1 MKEATTKLFNWE
13 VSIKP
18 EIPTPAAAQ
27 LENVEYRGENIVSIP
42 EQKRSSITNSTL
54 TSWRPT
60 SHPNDVARS
69 LTMLLPMTGLPDYE
83 DMYGEASDEDK
94 QTTPE
99 SPLESRDNST
109 MPLSTYHSQVSESRE
124 LVSDSLYSDT
134 SLSTMTDMSTLTPTS
149 LRPTSTKVEQ
159 SLPLSFLPTT
169 MELDESMTSSIQ
181 HASHN
186 PGHSHRRSHH
196 SLKHRT
202 VKVEGV
208 QADWDETILKIA
220 FTNKEKGG
228 GKLETRGIKMEGG
241 IAHIKFRD
249 SRG

>member
-27 LENVEYRGENIVSIP
+27 LKNVEYRGENIVSIP
-42 EQKRSSITNSTL
+42 EQKRSIRTNSTL

-60 SHPNDVARS
+60 SHPDDVARS
-69 LTMLLPMTGLPDYE
+69 LTMPLSGTRFPDCE

-134 SLSTMTDMSTLTPTS
+134 SLSTMTDMSTPTS
-149 LRPTSTKVEQ
+149 LRPTSTEVEQ
-159 SLPLSFLPTT
+159 SLPSLFSPTT
-169 MELDESMTSSIQ
+169 MELDESTTSSIQ

-186 PGHSHRRSHH
+186 PGHSHRRSRH
-196 SLKHRT
+196 SLKHHT

-208 QADWDETILKIA
+208 QANWDETILKIA

-241 IAHIKFRD
+241 VAHIKFRD
-249 SRG
+249 SHG